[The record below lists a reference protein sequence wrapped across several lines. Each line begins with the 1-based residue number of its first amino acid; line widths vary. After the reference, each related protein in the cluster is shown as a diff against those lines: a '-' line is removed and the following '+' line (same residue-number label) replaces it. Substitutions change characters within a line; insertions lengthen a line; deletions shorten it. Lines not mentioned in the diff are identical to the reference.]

1 MVRYMAT
8 NTPFDLDESDP
19 KYKELNT
26 MYEEMFSGE
35 TVPYMSNDATDEV
48 SEVDLLNEEIDSLY
62 NVGMN
67 NPRHIKINTSTELN
81 KLIKEKVLL
90 YFEVYHI
97 THTST

>member
-35 TVPYMSNDATDEV
+35 TVPYMSMMRQMKF
-48 SEVDLLNEEIDSLY
+48 L
-62 NVGMN
+62 
-67 NPRHIKINTSTELN
+67 K
-81 KLIKEKVLL
+81 
-90 YFEVYHI
+90 
-97 THTST
+97 